1 MINKYKLE
9 WPFESNYT
17 DGVRS
22 DEDKEDSHYV
32 KVNRSPV
39 ILKYH
44 VWVSSHEH
52 DQVHLLSLVWNSN
65 HVLGGQ
71 DFQQ

>member
-44 VWVSSHEH
+44 V
-52 DQVHLLSLVWNSN
+52 
-65 HVLGGQ
+65 
-71 DFQQ
+71 